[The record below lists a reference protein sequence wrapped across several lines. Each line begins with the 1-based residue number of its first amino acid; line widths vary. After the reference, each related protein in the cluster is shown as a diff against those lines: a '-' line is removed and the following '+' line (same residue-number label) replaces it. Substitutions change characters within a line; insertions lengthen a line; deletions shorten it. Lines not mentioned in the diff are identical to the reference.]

1 MPALPDKLRLQ
12 LIAVVT
18 GGALAMTPVT
28 VKWFEGVRHTP
39 YKDPVGILT
48 VCYGHT
54 GPDIIP
60 GKYYSD
66 AECEALLNQDLKPVF
81 ATIDRQV
88 KVPLNEYRKTA
99 LATFIYNV
107 GPTAFGKSTMLK
119 KLNQGDAWGAC
130 DEMRRWTFAGGVQ
143 WKGLITR
150 REAERAL
157 CRMES
162 DDDLVIY

>member
-1 MPALPDKLRLQ
+1 M
-12 LIAVVT
+12 
-18 GGALAMTPVT
+18 
-28 VKWFEGVRHTP
+28 VRGCPPYP

-119 KLNQGDAWGAC
+119 SSIRATLGARAMKC
-130 DEMRRWTFAGGVQ
+130 AAGRLPAACSG
-143 WKGLITR
+143 K
-150 REAERAL
+150 A
-157 CRMES
+157 
-162 DDDLVIY
+162 